1 MLRRTMN
8 PMVRSRWQDSAKSF
22 VGYADAIAAERAV
35 QQTLARLN
43 GEETFRYA
51 AVQCDLA
58 SRSDEALR

>member
-1 MLRRTMN
+1 MN

-51 AVQCDLA
+51 GGPVRPRVAK
-58 SRSDEALR
+58 R